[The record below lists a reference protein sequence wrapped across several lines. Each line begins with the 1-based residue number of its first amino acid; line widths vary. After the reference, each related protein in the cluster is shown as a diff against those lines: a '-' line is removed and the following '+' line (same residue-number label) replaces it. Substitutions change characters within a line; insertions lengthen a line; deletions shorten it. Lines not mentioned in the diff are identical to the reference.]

1 MRHHTEPNRKG
12 DRERAGKRN
21 ISVKPFALFFCFLLS
36 LFSQGEQIDDI
47 SKAPCLSPPLVQR
60 KCSSP
65 LLPLWI
71 NQNPSSLIMPQ
82 PFCCVCVWRGSGHED
97 LSGIAVGLI
106 RNKGFGLGKGMIAIS
121 DGWMDGW
128 MDRWGGIGWGEVRIA
143 LRVMQHTSLPTMI
156 KHFASFLLF
165 ISILMRLG
173 LFNCHSSCAL
183 NQHIRMISEGSFDTE
198 DWSNSCWKFRFA
210 SQE

>member
-1 MRHHTEPNRKG
+1 M
-12 DRERAGKRN
+12 
-21 ISVKPFALFFCFLLS
+21 
-36 LFSQGEQIDDI
+36 
-47 SKAPCLSPPLVQR
+47 LSPPSGTEEVLL
-60 KCSSP
+60 SSP
-65 LLPLWI
+65 ASVNKSKPFLTAHAPALLL
-71 NQNPSSLIMPQ
+71 
-82 PFCCVCVWRGSGHED
+82 CVCVCVCVWRGSGHED